1 MRYQLLG
8 PLRVARADSA
18 HSAGAA
24 QEVDLGSPKQRM
36 VLALLL
42 IHHGTVVSTDRLT
55 EALWGERPPPSAASS
70 LQAYIS
76 NLRRALRSDSA
87 GSSPIRRQTP
97 GYVLDVPAGE
107 VDVAEFTDAAAT
119 AHRCALAHDW
129 QHALDAA
136 DHALSLWRGP
146 LLSGMADEEWV
157 RLEARGL
164 EEIRGDCREN
174 RITALLA
181 VNRIADAL
189 VEVTTLREVQ
199 PFRDRSCWLHMLA
212 LYRAGRSPEALEI
225 FTEHCDRLD
234 AELGLEPGTELRELQ
249 SAILRHDPELAAWPR
264 RPGWSGAAELQSPRA
279 ARPVGETAVDV
290 TTAPRSSPI
299 VGRAREIE
307 QIDRLLADVA
317 AGGTRWM
324 ILMGPPGIGKTR
336 LAEEAAA
343 RLREVGGRDVW
354 ARSPEEGS
362 PAWWPARQLVGALGG
377 DPDEVLSIPTDVDPD
392 TARFTTYERVQRLVE
407 NAAASAPLMVVIDD
421 AQWADPMSL
430 GALAFMATAL
440 RGHRV
445 AVVVTIRDGE
455 GNAALGRLSSAVARG
470 EGNRQ
475 IVVPALG
482 ASDIEA
488 LATQVAGEAIG
499 EREIEVL
506 AARTAGNPL
515 FISEYARLSSR
526 ERLGGEI
533 PLAVRS
539 VLGRRLAGLGVE
551 VLTILRTAAVIGD
564 DIDIALLSATTQL
577 DIDEL
582 ADHLDAAAD
591 DRIIVPAPGVDG
603 YTFAHGLL
611 REEILAGMPPL
622 QRKRT
627 HARVAA
633 ALESGG
639 LGADLLSRRATHL
652 LAALPLV
659 DVGQAVQACR
669 AAAEEAADR
678 WSSETAALWW
688 QRALDTYDSM
698 PQQRSVDIERDDLML
713 SLLEALSRAGRGQ
726 TVLDTVESQ
735 LVAAMRTGRTAT
747 AGKLAGSLLRSSGGW
762 PWLAPSEDPGPL
774 LAVLEQ
780 LDGFVADD
788 PVAHAQ
794 VLCALSVG
802 HCYNPDPDV
811 AAGYI
816 TRAMDLAAELG
827 DRDVTAEVL
836 MARLITYSGV
846 ATHSHQVPELIEQL
860 FTLGHRQSRV
870 DTVIAHS
877 IATMATMNLGD
888 VDAAARHLRH
898 GIEGSEDLGLPV
910 LRAQLRWM
918 EAVIAFW
925 RGDFAE
931 ARRHHEIAAHVHE
944 QTELYVA
951 GSGMVAT
958 MALSRD
964 QGLVTVGPVSDE
976 AELLQ
981 WIRGLISAGGDTG
994 LAGVVAAGA
1003 ATTTGTPVD
1012 RDLADAMV
1020 RQWLAARTA
1029 HVWTTLGHAVLLA
1042 HLVADHELVEYAD
1055 AFLTELE
1062 PFADRIAII
1071 GQVGV
1076 VGPVALALAR
1086 LHACAGDLDRA
1097 HRFNDQARTL
1107 AVDTAGA
1114 PSALRCRLLDCS
1126 LQAPSDARTRELDEI
1141 ARAALALG
1149 MNGLVTEVQRVTSS
1163 A

>member
-8 PLRVARADSA
+8 PLAAVRTDSGE
-18 HSAGAA
+18 S
-24 QEVDLGSPKQRM
+24 VDLGSPKQRM

-42 IHHGTVVSTDRLT
+42 IHRGTVVSTDRLT
-55 EALWGERPPPSAASS
+55 DALWGESAPPSAASS
-70 LQAYIS
+70 LQAYMS

-97 GYVLDVPAGE
+97 GYVFDVPAGD
-107 VDVAEFTDAAAT
+107 VDVSEFTDAAAA

-129 QHALDAA
+129 QPALDAA

-164 EEIRGDCREN
+164 EEIRSDCREN

-189 VEVTTLREVQ
+189 VEVATLRDAQ

-212 LYRAGRSPEALEI
+212 LHRAGRSPEALDI
-225 FTEHCDRLD
+225 FAEHSDRLD

-249 SAILRHDPELAAWPR
+249 SAILRHDPELIAWPR
-264 RPGWSGAAELQSPRA
+264 RPGWSGAAELQSPTA
-279 ARPVGETAVDV
+279 VRPGNAVDV
-290 TTAPRSSPI
+290 IAAPGGSSI
-299 VGRAREIE
+299 VGRGREIE
-307 QIDRLLADVA
+307 QIDQLLDDVV

-343 RLREVGGRDVW
+343 RLRQRGGRDVW
-354 ARSPEEGS
+354 ARSPEEGA

-392 TARFTTYERVQRLVE
+392 TARFTTYERVQRLIE
-407 NAAASAPLMVVIDD
+407 NAAASAPLMVVMDD

-445 AVVVTIRDGE
+445 AVVVTIREGE
-455 GNAALGRLSSAVARG
+455 GSAALGRLSSAVARG

-482 ASDIEA
+482 AHDIAA
-488 LATQVAGEAIG
+488 LATQVADDTIG

-515 FISEYARLSSR
+515 FISEYARLSSQ
-526 ERLGGEI
+526 ERMGGEI

-551 VLTILRTAAVIGD
+551 VLKILRTAAVIGD
-564 DIDIALLSATTQL
+564 DIDIGLLSATTQL

-591 DRIIVPAPGVDG
+591 DRIIVPARGADG

-627 HARVAA
+627 HGRVAA

-639 LGADLLSRRATHL
+639 IGTDLLSRRATHL

-659 DVGQAVQACR
+659 DVGEAVQACR
-669 AAAEEAADR
+669 TAAEEAADR

-688 QRALDTYDSM
+688 QRALDTYDSL

-713 SLLEALSRAGRGQ
+713 ALLEALSRAGRGQ

-735 LVAAMRTGRTAT
+735 LVAAMREGRTAT

-794 VLCALSVG
+794 VL
-802 HCYNPDPDV
+802 
-811 AAGYI
+811 
-816 TRAMDLAAELG
+816 
-827 DRDVTAEVL
+827 VL
-836 MARLITYSGV
+836 
-846 ATHSHQVPELIEQL
+846 QP
-860 FTLGHRQSRV
+860 
-870 DTVIAHS
+870 
-877 IATMATMNLGD
+877 
-888 VDAAARHLRH
+888 
-898 GIEGSEDLGLPV
+898 
-910 LRAQLRWM
+910 
-918 EAVIAFW
+918 
-925 RGDFAE
+925 
-931 ARRHHEIAAHVHE
+931 
-944 QTELYVA
+944 
-951 GSGMVAT
+951 
-958 MALSRD
+958 
-964 QGLVTVGPVSDE
+964 
-976 AELLQ
+976 
-981 WIRGLISAGGDTG
+981 
-994 LAGVVAAGA
+994 
-1003 ATTTGTPVD
+1003 
-1012 RDLADAMV
+1012 
-1020 RQWLAARTA
+1020 
-1029 HVWTTLGHAVLLA
+1029 
-1042 HLVADHELVEYAD
+1042 
-1055 AFLTELE
+1055 
-1062 PFADRIAII
+1062 
-1071 GQVGV
+1071 
-1076 VGPVALALAR
+1076 
-1086 LHACAGDLDRA
+1086 
-1097 HRFNDQARTL
+1097 
-1107 AVDTAGA
+1107 
-1114 PSALRCRLLDCS
+1114 
-1126 LQAPSDARTRELDEI
+1126 
-1141 ARAALALG
+1141 
-1149 MNGLVTEVQRVTSS
+1149 
-1163 A
+1163 